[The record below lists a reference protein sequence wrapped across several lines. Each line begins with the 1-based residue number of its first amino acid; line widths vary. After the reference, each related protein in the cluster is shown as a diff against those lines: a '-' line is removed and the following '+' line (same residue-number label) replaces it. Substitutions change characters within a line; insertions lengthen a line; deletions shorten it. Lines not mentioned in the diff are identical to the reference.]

1 MFSGTI
7 NIASICHIMK
17 TNMAVISST
26 VKKFLAISI
35 LAATVVISVVGAVYL
50 VKHWEYIS
58 MLEEQGYLGLFLI
71 SLFAGS
77 PIPIPTPSMILTF
90 TLGSILNPALV
101 ALVSGFGNSLGQ
113 ALVYLTGRG
122 GRVFYKSLGISWK
135 TDENSWLG
143 RFLHKLRMPR
153 MREFARRH
161 VLWAVFIL
169 GMYPNPLLMPII
181 MGMGAARYNFWKFY
195 IVCFV
200 GKTVESTAL
209 SYLGY
214 FGLRSILRYVGIEIP

>member
-1 MFSGTI
+1 MGTKMTDKS
-7 NIASICHIMK
+7 NGK
-17 TNMAVISST
+17 RNY
-26 VKKFLAISI
+26 LAIGLL
-35 LAATVVISVVGAVYL
+35 LAMVIISVVGSVFL
-50 VKHWEYIS
+50 VKNRGYIAD
-58 MLEEQGYLGLFLI
+58 LEKQGYLGLFVI

-101 ALVSGFGNSLGQ
+101 ALVSGFGNSVGQ
-113 ALVYLTGRG
+113 ALVYWTGRG
-122 GRVFYKSLGISWK
+122 GHAFFKSFSFSSKSNNKSPSRLDRIMNKLGFS
-135 TDENSWLG
+135 
-143 RFLHKLRMPR
+143 R
-153 MREFARRH
+153 MREFARRR

-195 IVCFV
+195 FVCWA

-214 FGLRSILRYVGIEIP
+214 FGLRSLLRYFGVFDI